1 VRGRVAPRKRSCEPP
16 LLGKRCSTLFLL
28 MTSLQDAPSA
38 LDRLPPDQRA
48 VLQMVL
54 ARNKSYD
61 EIAQLLSIDRAA
73 VRARAL
79 AAFDGLGPTTRV
91 PAQRRALITDYLLGQ
106 LPPRVAEEV
115 RGNLAGSASERA
127 WARVVASELA
137 PVSNKPLP
145 EIPVTMVE
153 PEAERRRGEET
164 STSPAAVAGVESAEP
179 QGDAHAGEAA
189 PFEAATGAR
198 PRSSRLGGA
207 ILLGAVAAAAIA
219 AILIFVVFGVGGSS
233 AKKNRPGTPVS
244 RTSSTSAR
252 PLAQINLTSPNG
264 GKAVGIA
271 EVIKAGNATGLVIVA
286 QGLAANTKHDAYA
299 VWLYNSSS
307 DAYRLGYV
315 QQAVTSNGKL
325 QTAGRLPA
333 NASHFKQIIV
343 ALQTGPANKPGTIVL
358 QGALSGV

>member
-1 VRGRVAPRKRSCEPP
+1 
-16 LLGKRCSTLFLL
+16 

-54 ARNKSYD
+54 TRDKSYD

-79 AAFDGLGPTTRV
+79 AAFDSLGPTTKV
-91 PAQRRALITDYLLGQ
+91 PAERRALITDYLLGQ
-106 LPPRVAEEV
+106 LPGRVSEEV

-137 PVSNKPLP
+137 PVAKKPLP
-145 EIPVTMVE
+145 EIPVTLVE
-153 PEAERRRGEET
+153 PEAERRRGGAP
-164 STSPAAVAGVESAEP
+164 STAAIPAAGADSADP
-179 QGDAHAGEAA
+179 AVGARAGDAGGLED
-189 PFEAATGAR
+189 ATGGR

-219 AILIFVVFGVGGSS
+219 AILIFVVFGVGGGS
-233 AKKNRPGTPVS
+233 ARKNTPGTPVS
-244 RTSSTSAR
+244 KTSSTSAR

-271 EVIKAGNATGLVIVA
+271 EVIKAGSATGLVIVA

-299 VWLYNSSS
+299 VWLYNSPS

-333 NASHFKQIIV
+333 NASHFKQIV
-343 ALQTGPANKPGTIVL
+343 VTLQTGPANKPGKLVL